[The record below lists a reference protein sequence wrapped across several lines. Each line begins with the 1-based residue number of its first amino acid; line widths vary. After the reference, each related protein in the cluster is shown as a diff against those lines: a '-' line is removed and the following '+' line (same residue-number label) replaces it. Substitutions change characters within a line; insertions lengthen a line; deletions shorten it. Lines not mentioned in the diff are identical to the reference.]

1 MKAFGVAISLFFIMW
16 IALML
21 SSASAAKFPLS
32 FSSSMD
38 NNPSSSSNLSILP
51 GNDTA
56 TSLCLA
62 YPCATFETRS
72 KNYFEVSLS
81 LFRSQIESPQPQTY
95 YTDLVRIENRGN
107 TSQQVNSIFV
117 QLTSGA
123 SSLGALTIFYCSLPS
138 KDPYIDSNC
147 ASFTV
152 NSTVNS
158 GYLFGN
164 STFPTI
170 LSPGGVGY
178 IGAAGFAN
186 VNAKVTDPISFQ
198 IRIITSENS

>member
-1 MKAFGVAISLFFIMW
+1 MFFIMW

-38 NNPSSSSNLSILP
+38 NNPSSSSFANLSISP

-56 TSLCLA
+56 TSLCLV
-62 YPCATFETRS
+62 YPCATFESRS

-81 LFRSQIESPQPQTY
+81 LFRSLNESPQPQTY
-95 YTDLVRIENRGN
+95 YTDLARIENRGN
-107 TSQQVNSIFV
+107 TSQQLNSIFV

-138 KDPYIDSNC
+138 KDPHVDSNC

-164 STFPTI
+164 SIFPTI

-186 VNAKVTDPISFQ
+186 VNAKVTDQISFQ
-198 IRIITSENS
+198 IRLITSENS